1 MASYSLF
8 FAHLPTLC
16 PLLFSK
22 VGSRKALILL
32 GLRVFCPLSHF
43 YFYLIAIK
51 KYRNYIE

>member
-16 PLLFSK
+16 PLLKIK

-51 KYRNYIE
+51 NIEII